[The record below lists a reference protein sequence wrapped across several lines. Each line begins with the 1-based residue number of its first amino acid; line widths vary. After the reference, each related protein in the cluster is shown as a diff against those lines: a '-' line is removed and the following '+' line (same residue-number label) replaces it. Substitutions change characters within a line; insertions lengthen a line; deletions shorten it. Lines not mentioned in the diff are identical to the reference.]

1 MSESSHDEEPKLIID
16 EDWKEQ
22 VQREKEALRAAQPGT
37 QSQADAS
44 DSTSEAADPPALPDA
59 SLETLISMIYTQAIA
74 ALGLLPGPQGE
85 PTRVD
90 KVIAKHYIDTLDV
103 LEQKTSGNRTA
114 EETQILS
121 EALHHAR
128 MAFVSVK
135 ATSPTSPIEF
145 G

>member
-1 MSESSHDEEPKLIID
+1 MPESSHDEEPKLIID

-22 VQREKEALRAAQPGT
+22 VQREKEAFRAAQPGT
-37 QSQADAS
+37 KPQADAPE
-44 DSTSEAADPPALPDA
+44 STADAADPSALPEA
-59 SLETLISMIYTQAIA
+59 SLATLISMIYTQAIA

-85 PTRVD
+85 TTKVD

-103 LEQKTSGNRTA
+103 LEQKTSGNRTT
-114 EETQILS
+114 EETQMLS

-135 ATSPTSPIEF
+135 ATSPIEF